1 MAKRIWDDYIT
12 DQDRAV
18 YGSGVF
24 GGEVGIGEKPAVL
37 CIDVTNKNIG
47 DESMPILEAIKV
59 FGPGCCGEYGWNAVA
74 KIRELMDFAH
84 QHGIPVYYT
93 VPKGGDRSRFDEKMP
108 GWRNYGGLQREPGA
122 IANEIAPQSEKG
134 DVVVVKP
141 TSGAFYNTDLE
152 ERLHREGI
160 DTLLITGVSA
170 SGCVRSTVI
179 DAFARGFKLNVVE
192 DGVFDRGQAS
202 YAINLFDFQSKY
214 ADVLPL
220 AAIKQRLEEH
230 LKVRARR

>member
-24 GGEVGIGEKPAVL
+24 GGQVGLGAKPAVI

-47 DESMPILEAIKV
+47 DESMPILEAIKA

-74 KIRELMDFAH
+74 KIRELMHFAH
-84 QHGIPVYYT
+84 EREIPVYYT
-93 VPKGGDRSRFDEKMP
+93 VPAGGERARFDEKMP
-108 GWRNYGGLQREPGA
+108 GWRDYRTKRDPRA
-122 IANEIAPQSEKG
+122 IADEIRPQPELG
-134 DVVVVKP
+134 DVVIVKP
-141 TSGAFYNTDLE
+141 TSGAFYNTHLE
-152 ERLHREGI
+152 EQLRGRGI
-160 DTLLITGVSA
+160 DTLLVTGVST
-170 SGCVRSTVI
+170 SGCVRSSVL

-202 YAINLFDFQSKY
+202 HAINLFDFQSKY

-220 AAIKQRLEEH
+220 AEIKGRIEEH